1 MTKGKSGSER
11 TKKNSKTKQKTEAT
25 KQKTEAT
32 KRRGR
37 RRQLEAATKA
47 ATKEEATKA
56 ERIAK
61 AAWGIYQ
68 SLQNTINTTNLT
80 ANIKSIIEKI
90 RNVKETIGIVKTKA
104 ITAVGTSIVDNRMN
118 TEYTD
123 IVAAYTK
130 QICALANSIY
140 DNRSDIQTAIN
151 GKKASE
157 LLNFIKQ
164 EDIWGDGYYMAMHQA
179 IADLRSAVQHDQSNI
194 QEYVDKFNK
203 FKIDLNTWAIDKRIL
218 GRPVIPNPPRYF
230 HYSPKPVVGNPGAFK
245 NHFSVMLVEAMLYK
259 GECDTLNILDSEFN
273 VPSNY
278 EDIVAENAIKAHLL
292 NYDINNRITYIT
304 DKILANNNIRR
315 SLEINDSIP
324 PKHIQYIVE
333 LVTKYVFTHPA
344 PAMTTPAPVMT
355 LGDKNVVGKDKVRDI
370 MKLLG
375 YYEPI
380 TDEEF
385 YILGGGKQTK
395 KKKKTMRKK
404 TMRKK
409 TMRKK

>member
-164 EDIWGDGYYMAMHQA
+164 EDIWGDGYM
-179 IADLRSAVQHDQSNI
+179 R
-194 QEYVDKFNK
+194 
-203 FKIDLNTWAIDKRIL
+203 
-218 GRPVIPNPPRYF
+218 
-230 HYSPKPVVGNPGAFK
+230 
-245 NHFSVMLVEAMLYK
+245 
-259 GECDTLNILDSEFN
+259 
-273 VPSNY
+273 
-278 EDIVAENAIKAHLL
+278 
-292 NYDINNRITYIT
+292 
-304 DKILANNNIRR
+304 
-315 SLEINDSIP
+315 
-324 PKHIQYIVE
+324 
-333 LVTKYVFTHPA
+333 
-344 PAMTTPAPVMT
+344 
-355 LGDKNVVGKDKVRDI
+355 
-370 MKLLG
+370 
-375 YYEPI
+375 
-380 TDEEF
+380 F
-385 YILGGGKQTK
+385 Y
-395 KKKKTMRKK
+395 
-404 TMRKK
+404 
-409 TMRKK
+409 